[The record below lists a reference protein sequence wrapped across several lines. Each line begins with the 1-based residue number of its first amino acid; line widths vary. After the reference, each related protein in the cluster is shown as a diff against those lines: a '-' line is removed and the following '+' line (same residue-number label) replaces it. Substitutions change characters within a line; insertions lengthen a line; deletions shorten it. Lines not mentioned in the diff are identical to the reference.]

1 MRRRLVN
8 NARVNTARVNNARVN
23 TARVIAPA
31 MALGLVLVGC
41 GSDSGAR
48 RTVIVTETFTSGNA
62 ASAAGTAGSGP
73 GVTVGPPADSSDTSG
88 SSPAGSSGTP
98 ESSGAPASSEAPASS
113 DAPASST
120 PKTTPKPKP
129 TPKTT
134 PKTTAPSTAVVDVT
148 PLNSDC
154 AKVLTV
160 ADIKTITGSAM
171 PNETSRIKDVANPD
185 VNSKGSI
192 RCLYGI
198 TTGVQKVSMRI
209 TQYENAAA
217 AQKQIGVTVAS
228 EKELGAKVSTATVSG
243 QEANVL
249 IRDGGLINVPYG
261 DWTLAI
267 ATADGV
273 LKGDDADRLQKL
285 AQKALSQIVRT
296 TR

>member
-8 NARVNTARVNNARVN
+8 NARLT

-48 RTVIVTETFTSGNA
+48 RTVIVTETFTSGGA
-62 ASAAGTAGSGP
+62 SSAAAGPAGSGP
-73 GVTVGPPADSSDTSG
+73 GVTVGPPAGSSDGPG
-88 SSPAGSSGTP
+88 SSPA
-98 ESSGAPASSEAPASS
+98 ESSGAPASS
-113 DAPASST
+113 DAPASTDAPASSDVPASST
-120 PKTTPKPKP
+120 PKSTPKA
-129 TPKTT
+129 TPKSTPRTT
-134 PKTTAPSTAVVDVT
+134 PKTTAASTDVVDVT

-160 ADIKTITGSAM
+160 TDIKTITGSAM

-198 TTGVQKVSMRI
+198 TKGVHKVSMRI

-228 EKELGAKVSTATVSG
+228 EKGLGAKVSTVTVSG

-267 ATADGV
+267 ATVDGV
-273 LKGDDADRLQKL
+273 LKGDDADQLQKL